1 MTDRDNTTLLAGW
14 LLDGSG
20 EPARKRVMIGVR
32 NGAVNRIAPFENGAQ
47 PRDVLDFSSDTVLP
61 CLVDSHVH
69 LFMSG
74 NADPETRAR
83 QLEAGLSELLPKIE
97 ARVQRHMGMGIMA
110 VRDGGDSRG
119 HALRF
124 RQTMAQ
130 EQFPGF
136 VVRAAGKAWRGSG
149 RYGKLIGRPPAP
161 GKSLSESIEAAAAAE
176 KPDHVKIVNSGLNSL
191 LRFGKTTPP
200 QFFREELNA
209 AVRAAEAWG
218 VKVMVHANGEAAVRD
233 AVEAGCHSI
242 EHGFFMGPD
251 NLLRMADRR
260 TVWVPTAVTMEAYAK
275 ALPADSPEAR
285 GALKNLDHQLEQ
297 LQKAKEAGVVVAVG
311 SDAGSPGV
319 HHGSSC
325 LEEIRLLMTAGYSC
339 AEAVRC
345 ATVHGARLL
354 GVGYAGRRLAPGRPA
369 SFLVCPGGPE
379 QLPDSLHR
387 LKAVYVQGRQMA
399 VDEP

>member
-20 EPARKRVMIGVR
+20 EPARKRVMIEVR
-32 NGAVNRIAPFENGAQ
+32 NGAVNRIAPFEHGAQ
-47 PRDVLDFSSDTVLP
+47 PREVRDFSGDTVLP

-74 NADPETRAR
+74 NGDPEARAR
-83 QLEAGLSELLPKIE
+83 QLEAGFSEVLPKIE
-97 ARVQRHMGMGIMA
+97 ARIRRHMGSGVMA
-110 VRDGGDSRG
+110 VRDGGDGRG

-124 RQTMAQ
+124 RQTVAQ
-130 EQFPGF
+130 EKFPGF
-136 VVRAAGKAWRGSG
+136 VIRSAGKAWRGSG
-149 RYGKLIGRPPAP
+149 RYGKLIGRPPEP
-161 GKSLSESIEAAAAAE
+161 GKSLAESIDAAAAVE

-200 QFFREELNA
+200 QFSRAELEA
-209 AVRAAEAWG
+209 AVRTAGTHG

-242 EHGFFMGPD
+242 EHGFFMGTD
-251 NLLRMADRR
+251 NLLKMADRR
-260 TVWVPTAVTMEAYAK
+260 VVWVPTAVTMKAYAE
-275 ALPADSPEAR
+275 ALAPESREAQGAR
-285 GALKNLDHQLEQ
+285 KNLDHQLEQ
-297 LQKAKEAGVVVAVG
+297 LRKAKEAGVVVAVG
-311 SDAGSPGV
+311 SDAGSLCV
-319 HHGSSC
+319 HHGSGC

-354 GVGYAGRRLAPGRPA
+354 GVDHVGRRLAPGRPA

-379 QLPDSLHR
+379 QLPDSLYR
-387 LKAVYVQGRQMA
+387 LKAVYVKGRRVA
-399 VDEP
+399 EDEL